1 MSRHRPKAPSEGRK
15 RSKKSESDKLPTIM
29 DDDHLEAVQTQSETE
44 GRPKMFS
51 VGHSD
56 TETEA
61 EQKDQAGTKQK
72 SRKKRKHKSSNF
84 TEEEL
89 KLRRARG
96 SELTMDIY
104 PDIENDEELEGRD
117 LEDMTHLRSD
127 YRNRNFSSFL
137 GK

>member
-1 MSRHRPKAPSEGRK
+1 M
-15 RSKKSESDKLPTIM
+15 PTIT
-29 DDDHLEAVQTQSETE
+29 DEDHFVSIPTESETE
-44 GRPKMFS
+44 GSKPKMFS

-61 EQKDQAGTKQK
+61 EQKEGKEGMAKQK

-104 PDIENDEELEGRD
+104 PDIENDEELEGASEASNIYFFR
-117 LEDMTHLRSD
+117 LSI
-127 YRNRNFSSFL
+127 RNF
-137 GK
+137 